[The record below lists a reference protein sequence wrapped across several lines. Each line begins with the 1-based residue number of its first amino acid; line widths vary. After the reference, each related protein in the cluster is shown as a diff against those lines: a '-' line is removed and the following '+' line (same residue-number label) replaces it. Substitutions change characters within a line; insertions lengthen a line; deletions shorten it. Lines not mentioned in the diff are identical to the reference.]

1 MHGKRQLK
9 NDNVKMADML
19 ELSDFK
25 AITKSKGAHSGNKLK
40 DKKSRQ
46 RNTRCEELNINF
58 RTEKI
63 K

>member
-1 MHGKRQLK
+1 
-9 NDNVKMADML
+9 MADML

-25 AITKSKGAHSGNKLK
+25 AITKSKGVHSGNKLK
-40 DKKSRQ
+40 NRKSWQ

>member
-1 MHGKRQLK
+1 
-9 NDNVKMADML
+9 MADML

-25 AITKSKGAHSGNKLK
+25 AITKNKGAHSGNKLK
-40 DKKSRQ
+40 ESWQ